1 MALTVT
7 WQPNVGPPIVFNSV
21 NYPIHDFDPDTEFSD
36 PSLSKMQLAGEW
48 PSFGY
53 PGAMRIPIEG
63 DILGANGADFW
74 ANRQAFLVA
83 CTPPNA
89 ELTARR
95 HGTLTIADTDMA
107 EPAWGYCRIIHRMA
121 KLESLSP
128 ERCPYLVTFKAF
140 VPYFTG
146 LSSGLD
152 VLIG

>member
-1 MALTVT
+1 MGMTVT
-7 WQPNVGPPIVFNSV
+7 WQPNVGPALVLNSA
-21 NYPIHDFDPDTEFSD
+21 NYPIKDFDPDTEFSD
-36 PSLSKMQLAGEW
+36 PSISKMQLAGEW
-48 PSFGY
+48 ASFGY

-63 DILGANGADFW
+63 DILGSSPSNFW

-83 CTPPNA
+83 LTPPNA

-95 HGTLTIADTDMA
+95 HGTLTIDDDDMA
-107 EPAWGYCRIIHRMA
+107 EPAWAYCRVINRMA
-121 KLESLSP
+121 KLENLSP